1 MRYHSQTIFVAALA
15 VGAASTG
22 LFVGCGRREPPT
34 PQKAVE
40 MGVRFTSLKG
50 RVQVK
55 RAGTLQWIDATLAM
69 TLQKDDLVQTFA
81 NATAKL
87 RFADGTEFDVR
98 PVSTIAFIESRHDP
112 DSREPHLGLGIQN
125 GEADF
130 RTPAQAGDRKVE
142 VPGGR
147 AVPERETEGNV
158 QVARD
163 GKAAIRNFKGKSRI
177 ESRHGQQLQL
187 GPNEGVQIDAQGQAG
202 TKLPLPSTP
211 ALAAPP
217 DRFEADYP
225 DPSQATTLLSWN
237 GVGGARSYRVVVDTS
252 TAFVGP
258 SLDRRV
264 DQGTQLELRGLEA
277 GTYYWKV
284 AAVDASGVEGGFT
297 SPWCF
302 SLVKA
307 QSGLL
312 KPPQLVLE
320 VIELRGTQLHV
331 TGRTEPG
338 TNVTINGERIPIQ
351 RDGSFNEHVAL
362 GRAATSVS
370 IRATGANGAVT
381 EQQLPIV
388 VNK

>member
-1 MRYHSQTIFVAALA
+1 MPVNL
-15 VGAASTG
+15 G
-22 LFVGCGRREPPT
+22 
-34 PQKAVE
+34 E
-40 MGVRFTSLKG
+40 MLLSRQDS
-50 RVQVK
+50 
-55 RAGTLQWIDATLAM
+55 
-69 TLQKDDLVQTFA
+69 
-81 NATAKL
+81 
-87 RFADGTEFDVR
+87 
-98 PVSTIAFIESRHDP
+98 VSRQS
-112 DSREPHLGLGIQN
+112 HLGLGIQS

-130 RTPAQAGDRKVE
+130 RTPAQAGDRRFE

-163 GKAAIRNFKGKSRI
+163 GKAAIRNFKGKSRVD
-177 ESRHGQQLQL
+177 SWRGQQIEL
-187 GPNEGVQIDAQGQAG
+187 GPNEGAQIDAQGQAG
-202 TKLPLPSTP
+202 PKLPLPSMPT
-211 ALAAPP
+211 LAAPP
-217 DRFEADYP
+217 DRFEADSP
-225 DPSQATTLLSWN
+225 DPSQTTTLLTWN
-237 GVGGARSYRVVVDTS
+237 GVPGARSYRVVVDTS

-264 DQGTQLELRGLEA
+264 DQGTQLELRALEA

-312 KPPQLVLE
+312 KPPGLVLD

-331 TGRTEPG
+331 GGRSEPG
-338 TNVTINGERIPIQ
+338 VTVDINGVRIPVQ
-351 RDGSFNEHVAL
+351 SDGSFNEHVVLPRNAIV
-362 GRAATSVS
+362 VS

-388 VNK
+388 VNR